1 MTEKRMLLK
10 CVMALAIL
18 TGTALAQDTVAP
30 NIAAS
35 GAGEPGGTAQIALAH
50 RLYAQGIARRDAVD
64 VMTAARLAREV
75 KLSPLTAPKVTEA
88 VGATEVP
95 DEKLGAPGPVTIPG
109 MIAAARSLSG
119 NDDVLLTLL
128 DRIEAELPDGSV
140 TAAIAESPLAAGQR
154 DIWTIPFFGAALA
167 EVAVIGDG
175 DGNLDLTIT
184 DDGGAP
190 ICLAAG
196 PGDIA
201 YCDWVPARNG
211 SFTVTVTNLGP
222 VENTY
227 QLLRN

>member
-35 GAGEPGGTAQIALAH
+35 GAGEPGGTARIALAH

-75 KLSPLTAPKVTEA
+75 KLSPLTASKVTEA
-88 VGATEVP
+88 VGDTEVP
-95 DEKLGAPGPVTIPG
+95 DEKLGGPGPVTIPG

-128 DRIEAELPDGSV
+128 DRIEVELPDGSV

-175 DGNLDLTIT
+175 DGNLDLTIF

-190 ICLAAG
+190 ICLAGG